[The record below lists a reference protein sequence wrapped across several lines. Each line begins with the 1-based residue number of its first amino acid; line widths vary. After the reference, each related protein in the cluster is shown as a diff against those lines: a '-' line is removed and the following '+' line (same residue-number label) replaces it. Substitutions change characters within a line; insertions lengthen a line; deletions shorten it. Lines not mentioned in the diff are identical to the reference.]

1 MPEEEKDLDAVE
13 GNAEASPPEK
23 KPSPIKKYGLIIAL
37 VILGL
42 ALAAGISL
50 FVVTKVMGDLP
61 GNGGGEYEESSG
73 PRYHDAGVFIKLGDP
88 KEGVLVN
95 VGGPRSGKFLKAS
108 IIVEYNPGKKSVINE
123 ETHTLQPDAEVK
135 VNDVATQFLRASKL
149 EDFDAD
155 KQEDFK
161 KQLKDALN
169 AALGGGSVYDVYITS
184 FLLQ

>member
-1 MPEEEKDLDAVE
+1 MPDEEKDVDVAVP
-13 GNAEASPPEK
+13 APPPAQSK
-23 KPSPIKKYGLIIAL
+23 KKQIILIVVL
-37 VILGL
+37 VIVGL

-50 FVVTKVMGDLP
+50 FVVTKFMDEVGA
-61 GNGGGEYEESSG
+61 GHEEGGE
-73 PRYHDAGVFIKLGDP
+73 PRYHDAGVFVKIGDP
-88 KEGVLVN
+88 KEGILVN

-108 IIVEYNPGKKSVINE
+108 IIVEFNPSKKSVINPD
-123 ETHTLQPDAEVK
+123 TNALQPDAEVK
-135 VNDVATQFLRASKL
+135 VNDTATQFLRATKL

>member
-1 MPEEEKDLDAVE
+1 MPDEEKDVDV
-13 GNAEASPPEK
+13 AEIPAPP
-23 KPSPIKKYGLIIAL
+23 PSNSKRKQIILIVVL
-37 VILGL
+37 VIVGL

-50 FVVTKVMGDLP
+50 FVVTKFMGEIP
-61 GNGGGEYEESSG
+61 AGGGHEEG
-73 PRYHDAGVFIKLGDP
+73 GEPRYHDSGVFIKLGDP

-123 ETHTLQPDAEVK
+123 ETHALQPDAEVK
-135 VNDVATQFLRASKL
+135 VNDAVTQFLRASKL
-149 EDFDAD
+149 EDFEAE
-155 KQEDFK
+155 KQGEFK

>member
-1 MPEEEKDLDAVE
+1 MPDEEKDVDVVTPA
-13 GNAEASPPEK
+13 PPPAQSK
-23 KPSPIKKYGLIIAL
+23 RKQIILIIVL
-37 VILGL
+37 VIIGL

-50 FVVTKVMGDLP
+50 FVVTKFMGEIHG
-61 GNGGGEYEESSG
+61 GNAEDGGE
-73 PRYHDAGVFIKLGDP
+73 PRYHDSGVFIKLGDP

-95 VGGPRSGKFLKAS
+95 VGGPRSGKYLKAS
-108 IIVEYNPGKKSVINE
+108 IIVEFNPARKSVIND

-135 VNDVATQFLRASKL
+135 VNDAVTQFLRATKL

-155 KQEDFK
+155 KQDEFK